1 MNAVNNDNMLM
12 LLDHASLELRQALV
26 LIREAKIAL
35 TQSNIAHTAY
45 SKIGAVECALENAAI
60 DLQSVSQYH

>member
-12 LLDHASLELRQALV
+12 MLDHALLEIRHAIV

-45 SKIGAVECALENAAI
+45 SKMGAVECALENAAI
-60 DLQSVSQYH
+60 DLQAAGAN